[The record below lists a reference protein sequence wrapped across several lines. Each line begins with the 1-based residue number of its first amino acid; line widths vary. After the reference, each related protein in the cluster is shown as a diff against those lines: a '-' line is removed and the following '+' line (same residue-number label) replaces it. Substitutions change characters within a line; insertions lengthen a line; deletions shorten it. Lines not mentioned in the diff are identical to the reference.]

1 MNFMIIVMIILG
13 MGIMAVG
20 VMLFRD
26 AADLKKRGKHATA
39 TLSDVTVS
47 ERLVK
52 RGKRK
57 VRANVYSCKME
68 YMAGDEM
75 QSVKYETSTR
85 ELVSGEKMV
94 ITYLPE
100 DPQRYYTGEEQ
111 PFFSSA
117 LIFGLGVFVA
127 VYGLKMAF
135 F

>member
-1 MNFMIIVMIILG
+1 MNFMIIVMIL
-13 MGIMAVG
+13 MGIVFMAVG
-20 VMLFRD
+20 AILFRD
-26 AADLKKRGKHATA
+26 AADVKKRGKHVTA
-39 TLSDVTVS
+39 TLTDVTVS
-47 ERLVK
+47 EQLVR
-52 RGKRK
+52 RGKRR

-117 LIFGLGVFVA
+117 LIFGLGVFVV
-127 VYGLKMAF
+127 VYGVKIAF